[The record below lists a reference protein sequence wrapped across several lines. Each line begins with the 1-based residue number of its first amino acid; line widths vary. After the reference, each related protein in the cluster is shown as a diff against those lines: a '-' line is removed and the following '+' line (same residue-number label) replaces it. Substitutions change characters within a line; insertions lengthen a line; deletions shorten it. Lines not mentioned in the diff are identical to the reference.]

1 MDPAADDPPAHS
13 PAVQDPVDALGPLP
27 QLQVRR
33 DEQDPRVLVVTLD
46 DPGRRNVMAAGMTA
60 SWCRLTGALAAQQQ
74 EVEAGRS
81 AGSAGASELS
91 DRVVRVVVLTGAGS
105 AFSAGGDL
113 SWLGDGTGAG
123 ASVDDLRRRM
133 AAYYDDWLSLRRLH
147 LPVVAAL
154 NGPAV
159 GAGLGL
165 ALAADVRLVAA
176 SAHLSVPFTAL
187 GLHPG
192 MGTTHTLVAAVG
204 EAAARELL
212 LTGRR
217 VGAQEAVGL
226 GLATAVHP
234 DEELLGAAL
243 ATARSIASRAP
254 TATRLLMQALAA
266 GGHPDLASALR
277 WESLAQA
284 VTLASSDLEE
294 GLAAQRERRA
304 PRFTGR

>member
-1 MDPAADDPPAHS
+1 MDSAATDPASADPASVDPDAT
-13 PAVQDPVDALGPLP
+13 DPVDALGPLP
-27 QLQVRR
+27 DLRVRR
-33 DEQDPRVLVVTLD
+33 DDEDARVLVVTLD
-46 DPGRRNVMAAGMTA
+46 DPERRNVMAARMTA
-60 SWCRLTGALAAQQQ
+60 SWRLLTDALAAQQ
-74 EVEAGRS
+74 ERS
-81 AGSAGASELS
+81 RTGANQP
-91 DRVVRVVVLTGAGS
+91 DRAVRAVVLTGAGS

-123 ASVDDLRRRM
+123 ASVDDLRLRM
-133 AAYYDDWLSLRRLH
+133 AAYYDDWLSLRRVH
-147 LPVVAAL
+147 LPVVAAV
-154 NGPAV
+154 NGAAV

-204 EAAARELL
+204 EAVARELL

-217 VGAQEAVGL
+217 VGAEEAVR
-226 GLATAVHP
+226 LALAGAVHP
-234 DEELLGAAL
+234 DDGLLDAAL
-243 ATARSIASRAP
+243 ATARLIASRAP
-254 TATRLLMQALAA
+254 VATRLLLETLDTT
-266 GGHPDLASALR
+266 GHDLGAALR
-277 WESLAQA
+277 REAAAQA
-284 VTLASSDLEE
+284 VTLASADLEE